1 MELLLIAII
10 LISLGLAA
18 VMSVVAWKLL
28 RDGRER
34 SAARVA
40 TLQTLAH
47 TEDSGA
53 DDVERV
59 HQYRQEHPAPLPGR
73 VEREDD
79 TFDESIEF
87 DDDDFRFDSSLEQ
100 DDMMEVDLAA
110 DHPRQVHDDWDLA
123 LRPDTEPPARPRRTE
138 SRRPARPS
146 RARRPAVPPVV
157 VRMPRRPESV
167 PDDMFASASAEP
179 SRQGWQ
185 GLTAALTAAVM
196 LIVGTGVVYAVRS
209 TELLT
214 SATRRMSA
222 ASQAPTE
229 PIELLSLKHRSD
241 PTGAFTVTGFVQNPV
256 EGAALADIV
265 AVVYLFDDEGRYYAG
280 GKAAIELSS
289 LEPGDQ
295 SPFVVTVRN
304 AGMVNRYRVG
314 FRHRDGGVVAHVDHR
329 RQLLRGGSGDAVN
342 GVDRGGDRPPAGPH
356 RAEG

>member
-10 LISLGLAA
+10 FISLGLAA
-18 VMSVVAWKLL
+18 VMSVAAWKLL

-47 TEDSGA
+47 AEEPGTGQVTRGHRRTQKRPDPL
-53 DDVERV
+53 
-59 HQYRQEHPAPLPGR
+59 PAP

-79 TFDESIEF
+79 MFDEPMAL
-87 DDDDFRFDSSLEQ
+87 DDDDFRFDSSLEG
-100 DDMMEVDLAA
+100 DDMMDVDLAA
-110 DHPRQVHDDWDLA
+110 DHARQAHDDWDLA
-123 LRPDTEPPARPRRTE
+123 LRPDAEPPARPRPTA

-157 VRMPRRPESV
+157 VRMPRQPESV

-179 SRQGWQ
+179 SHQGWQ

-214 SATRRMSA
+214 SATRRMSDS
-222 ASQAPTE
+222 SQAPGE
-229 PIELLSLKHRSD
+229 PIELLSLKHQSD

-256 EGAALADIV
+256 DGAPLADIV
-265 AVVYLFDDEGRYYAG
+265 AVIYLFDDEGRYYAG
-280 GKAAIELSS
+280 GKAGIELSS
-289 LEPGDQ
+289 LQPGNQ
-295 SPFVVTVRN
+295 SPFVVTVPN

-314 FRHRDGGVVAHVDHR
+314 FRHKNGGVVAHVDQR

-342 GVDRGGDRPPAGPH
+342 GVDRGGARPPAGPH